1 MRSLDPS
8 LIGTAAETLTEL
20 LFQFREG
27 TREHIVETL
36 VLHLGTPAVASSHNT
51 KSRHCLYRGAAR
63 AGIHLFIQRS
73 NLYQVICTQPHL
85 QISVNTF
92 VACTPSN
99 NIVKMKQ
106 IVVFTASWHHFAILR
121 RETQKSHWNE
131 QGTSSEVTIQR
142 LHKFI
147 SFKRTLSS
155 VTHSCSRMASSHTQ
169 LTRSMM
175 VENVRLNFSLFRLNN
190 FYQTLAQ
197 QAIRQIWL
205 VAVPTTTL

>member
-1 MRSLDPS
+1 MIPNSPSVFCKTNVSTMCSLDPS

-20 LFQFREG
+20 LFQSREG

-36 VLHLGTPAVASSHNT
+36 VLHPGTPVASSHNT

-85 QISVNTF
+85 QILVNTF

-99 NIVKMKQ
+99 NIMKMKQ
-106 IVVFTASWHHFAILR
+106 IVVFVVSWHFAILR
-121 RETQKSHWNE
+121 REPQQYHWIE
-131 QGTSSEVTIQR
+131 QGTSSEVTIPR

-155 VTHSCSRMASSHTQ
+155 VTHSCSRMASSHTH

-175 VENVRLNFSLFRLNN
+175 VENVRLNYSLFRLNN
-190 FYQTLAQ
+190 FYQTLA
-197 QAIRQIWL
+197 
-205 VAVPTTTL
+205 